1 MQKKIYVAGMFDG
14 DTAKKVEDAVRAV
27 SGGTSVTASPDK
39 AQVLV
44 DYGDEAVLTA
54 INAAISA
61 LGIDVL
67 D

>member
-27 SGGTSVTASPDK
+27 SGVTSVTASPDK

-44 DYGDEAVLTA
+44 DYADDGVLPA
-54 INAAISA
+54 INATISA

>member
-27 SGGTSVTASPDK
+27 SGVTSVTASPDK

>member
-27 SGGTSVTASPDK
+27 SGVTSVTASPDK

-44 DYGDEAVLTA
+44 DYGDDGVLSA